1 MSLYESPPESII
13 VDGVEYPIDTD
24 FRFWIRFQAA
34 LLSGK
39 TEEEKAKALCE
50 IMAEVS
56 LPMTKS
62 GLDAA
67 VRFYAGA
74 STENLTSGSKNG
86 IAFDFEKDSE
96 FIFSAFMD
104 SYGIDLTTEKLH
116 WWRFKALF
124 KSLPE
129 DCRICKIMM
138 YRTIDLKKVPKDQ
151 RAFYQEM
158 KNRYNLRSTIG
169 RKTLRE
175 QVEELKK
182 AQESRMSNVRGD
194 ERSSLDS

>member
-1 MSLYESPPESII
+1 MSLYESPPESITI
-13 VDGVEYPIDTD
+13 DGVEHPIDTD

-39 TEEEKAKALCE
+39 TEEEKAKDLCG
-50 IMAEVS
+50 IMAEAS

-62 GLDAA
+62 GLDA
-67 VRFYAGA
+67 VVKFYAGA
-74 STENLTSGSKNG
+74 SAENPTDGEKKD

-104 SYGIDLTTEKLH
+104 SYGIDLTAERLH

-129 DCRICKIMM
+129 DCQMCKIMM

-151 RAFYQEM
+151 RPFYQEM
-158 KNRYNLRSTIG
+158 KNRYNLRSTTG

-175 QVEELKK
+175 QVEEVKK

-194 ERSSLDS
+194 KRSGLDS